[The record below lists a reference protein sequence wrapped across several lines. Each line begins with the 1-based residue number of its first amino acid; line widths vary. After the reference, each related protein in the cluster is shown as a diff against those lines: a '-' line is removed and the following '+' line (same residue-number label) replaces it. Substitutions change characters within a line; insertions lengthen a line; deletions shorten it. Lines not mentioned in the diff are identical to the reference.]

1 MGLVVVPFFDNTAR
15 INQNKNEKTKDSLS
29 KDRLQQY
36 KMNNN
41 NQGMNN
47 CTKNYLKINK
57 NKVKIKKE
65 KNEKL
70 INLLKKTKEFLKKHE
85 YEYIERKLMLQSNE
99 IYYESSFASN
109 DVACLY
115 FKVLPIEGP
124 FIIIPCLEKRYSYD
138 DIYIIIKETYKVI
151 LK

>member
-1 MGLVVVPFFDNTAR
+1 MVVVPFFDNSAKS
-15 INQNKNEKTKDSLS
+15 NQNKIEKVKELQS
-29 KDRLQQY
+29 KDKLLQN
-36 KMNNN
+36 KTNNN
-41 NQGMNN
+41 YQGVKNLR
-47 CTKNYLKINK
+47 KNYLKINK

-85 YEYIERKLMLQSNE
+85 YEYIERKLILQSNE
-99 IYYESSFASN
+99 IYYESSFSSN

-124 FIIIPCLEKRYSYD
+124 YIIIPCLEKRYLSYAL
-138 DIYIIIKETYKVI
+138 YLIKETYRVI